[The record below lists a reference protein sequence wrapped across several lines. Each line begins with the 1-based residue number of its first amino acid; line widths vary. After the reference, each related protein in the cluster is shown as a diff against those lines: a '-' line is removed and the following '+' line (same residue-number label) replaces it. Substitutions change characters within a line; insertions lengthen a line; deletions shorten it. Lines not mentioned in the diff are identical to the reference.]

1 MWPEG
6 TRRDPA
12 PLQEDK
18 RTWDPSLFRA
28 EGQRSQREH
37 PRDGASWGR
46 GGVAVL
52 PVGLPSPACWFCV
65 CILPLLVPCNRHI
78 GNDGGVAEP
87 SALWSLCDAAP

>member
-12 PLQEDK
+12 RLQEDK

-37 PRDGASWGR
+37 PRDGASWWGLA
-46 GGVAVL
+46 GGGGGGSASGASL
-52 PVGLPSPACWFCV
+52 AGLLFLCLYFALAC
-65 CILPLLVPCNRHI
+65 
-78 GNDGGVAEP
+78 
-87 SALWSLCDAAP
+87 SL